1 MEKKETIWICT
12 NCGYSASKPFETD
25 ICPKCHMTFWKC
37 GYCSCTLISATAP
50 ELCTGM
56 RCTGTISEHHLLHP
70 GLGRPRAPEQSLLD
84 RKRLSRVFATRI
96 FVHPNIALDMKAK

>member
-37 GYCSCTLISATAP
+37 GYCACTLISATAP
-50 ELCTGM
+50 ELCPECDVQAQFQNIT
-56 RCTGTISEHHLLHP
+56 CYIPDWEDHEHLNSP
-70 GLGRPRAPEQSLLD
+70 Y
-84 RKRLSRVFATRI
+84 
-96 FVHPNIALDMKAK
+96 